1 MTNTLLDAALHLSLS
16 FETRERANGD
26 KFVCLVNAAPQWMLD
41 AVQAAHGDAFPDDAK
56 YTMIERVAD
65 SIAEFL
71 SENTDA
77 DSEALDEV
85 RFEKIDNLIPIYN
98 RDRLDWLASSLTR
111 ADYCDMA
118 QEEGLLS
125 EGSTM
130 FDRIAAGIAAE
141 YGEIWDA
148 IAAALLEQAD
158 DEDTDEEGE
167 G

>member
-1 MTNTLLDAALHLSLS
+1 MTNKLLDAALHLSLS
-16 FETRERANGD
+16 FETRERTNGE
-26 KFVCLVNAAPQWMLD
+26 KFVCLVNAAPQWMTD
-41 AVQAAHGDAFPDDAK
+41 AVQAAHGDAFPDDVK
-56 YTMIERVAD
+56 YKMIERVAD

-71 SENTDA
+71 SENKDA

-111 ADYCDMA
+111 VDYCDMA

-130 FDRIAAGIAAE
+130 LDRIAAGIASE
-141 YGEIWDA
+141 YGEIWEA
-148 IAAALLEQAD
+148 IASALLE
-158 DEDTDEEGE
+158 EGGDTDTDKEEE
-167 G
+167 S